1 MIKRLLLYLLA
12 GALLLAVAI
21 SADRGYKDTALLQ
34 QYAAQISDYLSGQ
47 ETDAMAWVRQER
59 AILDAAASGQPGPA
73 NQGDILA
80 TQATKDYTIL
90 LHRGDSLLFCSN
102 NKILPLRETLGR
114 IAGSA
119 KQRSVLPLPL
129 GHYYTYHE
137 RRGDANTLTV
147 LIPVRYALDESGY
160 RQTLFPANA
169 SIADKV
175 TVNAEVTDFPI
186 RVNGKDLCWLQA
198 DGKVQAAWVQ
208 WLKLLAYSLLLGLIL
223 TLAYR
228 IAAGWSKRGQ
238 ALGGGVL
245 LLILVSGVIWLNRQ
259 TGFTIHQFDQ
269 LPFFARR
276 FDAPSLL
283 GNSLGDWL
291 LHMTLLLWLMIFF
304 HRAFHTGEL
313 KHLAAPARLTLAA
326 VYYLLTMLSLLVGVE
341 VYRQLVF
348 HSDLNF
354 DFDNLLNFDSL
365 SALAFFGIILLLI
378 ALFLFGHR
386 LILTTQQLALPA
398 ASKAIGIALSG
409 FILFVVCLVLQ
420 GQLQV
425 APLYITAF
433 ALVYVSAFDFFMD
446 WKTPGLGGIAL
457 WLLFFCLSSAL
468 LLYHYNDLKDSEVRL
483 SYARALS
490 SDRDT
495 AFAEPQLI
503 KILPQIRRDT
513 QLNRLLK
520 PWPFKPQSSELRAH
534 LNTTIFPEQYLFQH
548 YRLAVYAFD
557 GDGQV
562 LPLDQSKGRDFVVTE
577 NWERA
582 KPLPGAADIRYGSDA
597 GGIFRYMIKIPA
609 LRMGDPTQPAEIY
622 CFFDHQYPQPTRV
635 YSKVFYPLPYKNLDR
650 LPQYDFAV
658 LKNGKLVVDQGQGN
672 QAVFQKTLSNGEAEE
687 RVTGAPRQVSAVY
700 KSDDGSTIAAV
711 GRPLGS
717 WVKQLYLFAVL
728 FAFTSLFIFAL
739 ALLNTYL
746 RFLPDYYHFNFSTT
760 GSLARRIHYGNV
772 ALIGL
777 AFTGIGWLTYRH
789 FNRGAENAERAKLDY
804 RAEALRT
811 HLRSQL
817 GDLSPDSDSLR
828 RKMPETVGALA
839 ASLSTD
845 VNLYSPAGDLLY
857 SSEDDL
863 ARIGVLPVK
872 MSPEAQVALRREY
885 QTEAVVSEQV
895 AGVTFSSR
903 YLPVRNHKN
912 QLLGFLGVPYHLSER
927 EVGSEVSD
935 FIGMLASIYVFL
947 LLIAYSVSFLL
958 SRSIIRP
965 VQLISDKIKQ
975 FRLEDKN
982 QPLEYQGDA
991 QDELSTLIDEYNR
1004 MVDKLEESKSQL
1016 IRLERESAWR
1026 EMARQVAHDIK
1037 NPLTTMKLSMQQLE
1051 RVSNDPAQAAAYLKK
1066 AITRLIEQIDSLAQI
1081 ASEFSMFANLDIQQK
1096 HDMVLN
1102 DVVES
1107 VYDLFSE
1114 QKEVE
1119 LNLHIPPDRYHISG
1133 DKNHLIRVFNNLI
1146 INAIQAIPSDRKGDI
1161 RVSLYRMDHHAVV
1174 QISDNGG
1181 GIPPEIRQR
1190 VFEPN
1195 FTTKTSGSGLGLAI
1209 CRKIVEALDGT
1220 IRFETRENEGTDFF
1234 VELPITAMET
1244 AERPA
1249 RVEVG

>member
-47 ETDAMAWVRQER
+47 ETDALAWVRQER
-59 AILDAAASGQPGPA
+59 AILDAAASGQTGPA
-73 NQGDILA
+73 NRGDILA
-80 TQATKDYTIL
+80 AGATKDYTIL

-102 NKILPLRETLGR
+102 NKILPVREMLGR
-114 IAGSA
+114 IAGSGA
-119 KQRSVLPLPL
+119 TRTVLQLPP
-129 GHYYTYHE
+129 GFYYTHYE
-137 RRGDANTLTV
+137 RRSDGTDLTV
-147 LIPVRYALDESGY
+147 LIPVRYAFDESGH
-160 RQTLFPANA
+160 RQTLFPANH
-169 SIADKV
+169 SIPAQV
-175 TVNAEVTDFPI
+175 TVSASATDVSI
-186 RVNGKDLCWLQA
+186 RVNGQDLCWLQA
-198 DGKVQAAWVQ
+198 GAKVQAAWAQ
-208 WLKLLAYSLLLGLIL
+208 WLKLLAYSLLLGLL
-223 TLAYR
+223 LALAYR
-228 IAAGWSKRGQ
+228 FAANWAKRGQ
-238 ALGGGVL
+238 ALGGGVFL
-245 LLILVSGVIWLNRQ
+245 LALISGMVWLNLQ
-259 TGFTIHQFDQ
+259 TSFTANQFDQ
-269 LPFFARR
+269 LSFFARR
-276 FDAPSLL
+276 FDSPSFI

-291 LHMTLLLWLMIFF
+291 LHMAVLLWLMIFF
-304 HRAFHTGEL
+304 HRAFQTEALNHFPAPVR
-313 KHLAAPARLTLAA
+313 LALAT

-365 SALAFFGIILLLI
+365 SVLAFPGIMLLLI

-386 LILTTQQLALPA
+386 LIMTTQRLALPA
-398 ASKAIGIALSG
+398 ASKAIGIGLSG
-409 FILFVVCLVLQ
+409 LVLFIICLVLQ
-420 GQLQV
+420 EHLHV
-425 APLYITAF
+425 TPFYIAAF
-433 ALVYVSAFDFFMD
+433 ALVYVGAFDFFMD
-446 WKTPGLGGIAL
+446 WKTPGLGGVAL

-468 LLYHYNDLKDSEVRL
+468 LLYRYNNLKDSEVRL
-483 SYARALS
+483 AYAKTLA

-495 AFAEPQLI
+495 VFAEPQLI

-534 LNTTIFPEQYLFQH
+534 LNAIVFPEQYLFQH

-562 LPLDQSKGRDFVVTE
+562 LPLDQSKSRDFVVAE

-582 KPLPGAADIRYGSDA
+582 KPLPGAPDIRYGTDA
-597 GGIFRYMIKIPA
+597 EGIFRYMIKIPA
-609 LRMGDPTQPAEIY
+609 LRMGDPTQAADVY

-635 YSKVFYPLPYKNLDR
+635 YSKVFYHLPYKQLDR

-672 QAVFQKTLSNGEAEE
+672 QAVFQKTLSNGETAELI
-687 RVTGAPRQVSAVY
+687 TGAPRQVSALC

-711 GRPLGS
+711 GRPLGG
-717 WVKQLYLFAVL
+717 WIKQLYLFAVL

-739 ALLNTYL
+739 AFLNTYL
-746 RFLPDYYHFNFSTT
+746 KFLPDYYHFNFSTT
-760 GSLARRIHYGNV
+760 GSLARRIHYSNV

-777 AFTGIGWLTYRH
+777 AFAGIGWFTYRH
-789 FNRGAENAERAKLDY
+789 FNRSAENAERAKLDY

-828 RKMPETVGALA
+828 RKMPETVGTLA
-839 ASLSTD
+839 ASLATD
-845 VNLYSPAGDLLY
+845 INLYSPAGDLLY
-857 SSEDDL
+857 SSGEDL
-863 ARIGVLPVK
+863 ARLGLLPVK
-872 MSPEAQVALRREY
+872 MSPGAQALLGRES

-903 YLPVRNHKN
+903 YLPVRNHQN

-927 EVGSEVSD
+927 QVGAEVSD
-935 FIGMLASIYVFL
+935 FIGILASIYVFL

-982 QPLEYQGDA
+982 LPLEYQGDA
-991 QDELSTLIDEYNR
+991 QDELSTLIEEYNR

-1114 QKEVE
+1114 QKEVD
-1119 LNLHIPPDRYHISG
+1119 LDLRIPADRYHISG

-1161 RVSLYRMDHHAVV
+1161 KVSLYRMNHHAVV

-1209 CRKIVEALDGT
+1209 CRKIVEALDGA